1 MLVRTQILLD
11 EEQKLN
17 LEKIASLEGISMSE
31 LIRQTLKG
39 KIKADFV
46 KNKEKILDRQYRA
59 FRTWIKG
66 AVPGPGD
73 SEYDKYAYDL

>member
-1 MLVRTQILLD
+1 LD
-11 EEQKLN
+11 SFLFTP
-17 LEKIASLEGISMSE
+17 EGIVAPSS
-31 LIRQTLKG
+31 LLKDAD
-39 KIKADFV
+39 KAVDRIIV
-46 KNKEKILDRQYRA
+46 ALKNKEKILDRQYRA